1 MSEGRFNEFL
11 LAAQKEKHTAAH
23 YGINKAF
30 HNACKYVLKLR
41 IKCVYVIL
49 TPESKSITSI

>member
-1 MSEGRFNEFL
+1 MSEGCFNEFL
-11 LAAQKEKHTAAH
+11 LAVQKEKHTAA
-23 YGINKAF
+23 YYSINKAF
-30 HNACKYVLKLR
+30 HNARKCDPRPK